1 MFGLLKLWIELRIH
15 KGGLEWG
22 QLDLNLSKLHN
33 PISITD
39 NTTHFSQN
47 NTNYTAPQK
56 FFFGIVTEK
65 FRKNWT
71 QSIIPLVNETNF
83 DYTIIMNSSN
93 IFALNIDS
101 RNMTQFS
108 DAVKQT
114 YLMIEKCLEEIF
126 HNSNIV
132 SEYDK

>member
-65 FRKNWT
+65 FSKNWT

-83 DYTIIMNSSN
+83 DYNIIMNSSN
-93 IFALNIDS
+93 ILALNIDS
-101 RNMTQFS
+101 RSLQSQRVN
-108 DAVKQT
+108 
-114 YLMIEKCLEEIF
+114 YLTLYIISANLLLANFGCL
-126 HNSNIV
+126 
-132 SEYDK
+132 DTPMP